1 MRQYLW
7 DYPIGKEY
15 MPKMTKYQLEH
26 FRGKVKRNLNPLIE
40 EQELLVKQFTTEAT
54 DKASKKLAVKIGAQ
68 RIIDALKFAEESLTK
83 AQTSAQSF
91 FEKKATTKNM
101 REDLSSKFEKEGY
114 RSSYRD
120 DDKIT
125 LSDCNDQ
132 IRTWAKTLA
141 EREIEKRPEG
151 KQLAELKRIKRVALD
166 TIMES
171 EAPTTLIE
179 SLNKVMTKFLGV
191 SWHEE
196 PKAIEHN

>member
-1 MRQYLW
+1 
-7 DYPIGKEY
+7 

-26 FRGKVKRNLNPLIE
+26 FESKVKRNLDPLIE

-54 DKASKKLAVKIGAQ
+54 DKASKKLAIKIGAQ
-68 RIIDALKFAEESLTK
+68 RIIDALQDAEENLTK

-91 FEKKATTKNM
+91 FEKKATNKNM
-101 REDLSSKFEKEGY
+101 KEDLSNKFDK
-114 RSSYRD
+114 SSYRYD

-132 IRTWAKTLA
+132 IRTWAKSLA

-151 KQLAELKRIKRVALD
+151 KQLARLKEIKRSALD

-171 EAPTTLIE
+171 EAPATLIE
-179 SLNKVMTKFLGV
+179 TLNKHMTKFLGV
-191 SWHEE
+191 SWHEQ